1 MSNTPQ
7 RYTITA
13 ALPYTN
19 GPIHIGHLAGV
30 YVPADIYARYLRMQ
44 GNDVAFVC
52 GSDEHGVPITIK
64 AKKEGVTPQ
73 DIVDKYD
80 GIIRKS
86 FEDFGISFDNYSR
99 TSAKVHHDTASAFF
113 KKMYEDGKFIEETTQ
128 QLYDEKAGQF
138 LADRFVTGTC
148 PKCGNEE
155 AYGDQCESCGTSLNA
170 TDLINPKSA
179 ITGEVPTL
187 KETRHWFLPLDQ
199 YQEWLDEWIVK
210 GHAHDWI

>member
-86 FEDFGISFDNYSR
+86 FNDFGVSFDNYSR
-99 TSAKVHHDTASAFF
+99 TSAKVHHDTASGFF

-128 QLYDEKAGQF
+128 QLYDEK
-138 LADRFVTGTC
+138 
-148 PKCGNEE
+148 
-155 AYGDQCESCGTSLNA
+155 
-170 TDLINPKSA
+170 
-179 ITGEVPTL
+179 
-187 KETRHWFLPLDQ
+187 
-199 YQEWLDEWIVK
+199 
-210 GHAHDWI
+210 